1 MLHTVSH
8 SPYQIDM
15 NTLSNAVGQSD
26 VLVLMQD
33 SVTAALKE
41 SRWLA
46 LLIQRNPINIYVLR
60 EDIEARGLLLLIDSR
75 VEIIDYSGLVDLS
88 VNHYPQVNW

>member
-15 NTLSNAVGQSD
+15 NALVNTIAQDD
-26 VLVLMQD
+26 VLVLLQD
-33 SVTAALKE
+33 GVTAALKD

-60 EDIEARGLLLLIDSR
+60 EDIEARGLLLLIDSH

-88 VNHYPQVNW
+88 VDHYPQVNW